1 MSDDGNVKG
10 FSNDI
15 GFGPTGHPEAKPLP
29 FRIMC
34 VADFGGASHES
45 DGPIQ
50 VDAHDFDSVINRI
63 GPHLFFTVENHLGGE
78 KTFDVDARLHN
89 VKDFEPARLAE
100 SIPALK
106 LVSEL
111 AARLEGLSKGDLSP
125 NDFKKD
131 LGQFNFI
138 PALKAPLDDA
148 LSKLGLPGTKA
159 VSSESTEPSKQSA
172 GGSALDNIF
181 DMVSGGS
188 TVDPAA
194 SAVENIASAAGQ
206 SAASG
211 AGVDVSSE
219 LAVVRGLLSKQLL
232 PIVEHPQTRAL
243 EAAWRGLRLLC
254 KRGMA
259 VSIEILDVNA
269 EYAFEIF
276 KSKVLEPE
284 LAGTTPAALSMIV
297 LDQTLENS
305 PAGLNAI
312 QSFSEAA
319 LQIQAPVVFS
329 LGEAF
334 YEEPVSKLFHRDA
347 PANLFDNDIFDKW
360 RSFTYKDPARWAMAA
375 TNGWLARR
383 PYNAR
388 KHGLDESTPLF
399 SQPAWLVA
407 CAVASSME
415 RTGWPSSHTG
425 ISDGEIEQLPTV
437 EIDGKEIPLQ
447 STMPDNAM
455 KDLAKGGLTP
465 LTCQENHD
473 SAWLTLAPVIKLQDK
488 NDDPKEATLAYQLFA
503 ARLANLLVDAKG
515 NLVVSG
521 DEAASAENYA
531 KFLTGMLAGTGP
543 GASVDIEVD
552 SASLLFHIKTG
563 RALLGGVGIKLG
575 VPLG

>member
-1 MSDDGNVKG
+1 MSDDGKVKG

-15 GFGPTGHPEAKPLP
+15 GFGPTNHPEAKPLP

-50 VDAHDFDSVINRI
+50 VDAHDFESVINRI
-63 GPHLFFTVENHLGGE
+63 GPHLFFTVKNHLGGE
-78 KTFDVDARLHN
+78 KTFDVDARLHSL
-89 VKDFEPARLAE
+89 KDFEPARLAE

-106 LVSEL
+106 IVCEL
-111 AARLEGLSKGDLSP
+111 ISRLEGLSKGDLSA
-125 NDFKKD
+125 NDFKKE
-131 LGQFNFI
+131 LGQFSFI

-148 LSKLGLPGTKA
+148 LSKLGLPATPA
-159 VSSESTEPSKQSA
+159 ISTEATGPAKQVS

-181 DMVSGGS
+181 DMVGSGP

-194 SAVENIASAAGQ
+194 SAVENIAAAAGH

-211 AGVDVSSE
+211 DGIDVSSE
-219 LAVVRGLLSKQLL
+219 LAVVRALLSKQLT
-232 PIVEHPQTRAL
+232 PIIEHPQTRAL

-254 KRGMA
+254 KRGKA
-259 VSIEILDVNA
+259 VSIEILDVHP
-269 EYAFEIF
+269 EYAFDTF
-276 KSKVLEPE
+276 KSKVFEPE

-360 RSFTYKDPARWAMAA
+360 RSFTYKDPARFAVAA

-383 PYNAR
+383 PYSKS

-399 SQPAWLVA
+399 GQPAWLVA
-407 CAVASSME
+407 CAVAGSME

-425 ISDGEIEQLPTV
+425 VSDGEIEQLTTIEV
-437 EIDGKEIPLQ
+437 DGKEIPLQ

-455 KDLAKGGLTP
+455 KDLAKAGFTP
-465 LTCQENHD
+465 LTCQENND
-473 SAWLTLAPVIKLQDK
+473 SAWLILAPVIKLQDK
-488 NDDPKEATLAYQLFA
+488 NDDPKEVTLAYQLFA
-503 ARLANLLVDAKG
+503 ARLANLLVEARGD
-515 NLVVSG
+515 LVVGG
-521 DEAASAENYA
+521 DNDASAENYA
-531 KFLTGMLAGTGP
+531 KFLTGILAGTGP
-543 GASVDIEVD
+543 GASVDIEVGA
-552 SASLLFHIKTG
+552 SSLLFHIKTG
-563 RALLGGVGIKLG
+563 RALLGGVGITLG
-575 VPLG
+575 VPLR